1 MSDSTLGPKS
11 RKQEMFLNNDAD
23 IVVFGGA
30 AGAGKSFLGVMA
42 MLKWVHLPKFRGV
55 MMRRVM
61 PQITGP
67 GGIWETGQEMY
78 HEFGAIA
85 KTKEVKF
92 VFPSKATIV
101 ARGCEQEKDKYNLQG
116 WQVSA
121 FLLDEMQ
128 QFEESQVVYFISR
141 MRTDA
146 GMQPQMLG
154 TCNPLYES
162 FLRVWLENAG
172 YLDEEGIP
180 LESMAGVKTWFI
192 RMGNDMIWRKTKEE
206 LLEQYGQNCGPMS
219 FSFVPAKCTDN
230 PVLMER
236 DPTYLS
242 KLQSLPRV
250 ERARLL
256 DGSWYA
262 KEESSS
268 LFQRNW
274 IRTVDFPQIKK
285 CTRVRAWDLACSLVS
300 ENNLKPDFTASV
312 LISRSE
318 DGEYTIEDVVR
329 YRGRHG
335 DVMRLIVET
344 SLRDGQDVV
353 QYIPKDPGVGGSA
366 YCAEIIKNLVSNN
379 ITAKAMPVAGR
390 GGKVQRFGPF
400 GAACQA
406 GMVSIVKGCTNDL
419 ENKIYQNNDT
429 FFDELERVDPS
440 NTRIGFN
447 DMFDACAD
455 AFEAA
460 NNRKIIPSF
469 AVPIY
474 TKSNEFRL

>member
-1 MSDSTLGPKS
+1 M
-11 RKQEMFLNNDAD
+11 
-23 IVVFGGA
+23 A

-78 HEFGAIA
+78 HEFGAVA

-162 FLRVWLENAG
+162 FLRVWLESAG

-192 RMGNDMIWRKTKEE
+192 RQGNDMVWRRTKEE
-206 LLEQYGQNCGPMS
+206 LLEQYGENCGPMS

-250 ERARLL
+250 ERSRLL

-262 KEESSS
+262 KEQSSS
-268 LFQRNW
+268 LFQREW
-274 IRTVDFPQIKK
+274 LTEVEFAQVKP
-285 CTRVRAWDLACSLVS
+285 CTRVRAWDLACSLPS
-300 ENNLKPDFTASV
+300 ELNISPDYTASV
-312 LISRSE
+312 LFSKSR
-318 DGEYTIEDVVR
+318 DGEYVIEEVMR
-329 YRGRHG
+329 FRGRHG
-335 DVMRLIVET
+335 DVMQKILEVAE
-344 SLRDGQDVV
+344 RDGRDVT

-366 YCAEIIKNLVSNN
+366 YCQELIKLITSNN
-379 ITAKAMPVAGR
+379 LMAKAMPVAGR
-390 GGKVQRFGPF
+390 GGKIQRFGPF
-400 GAACQA
+400 SAAAQA
-406 GMVSIVKGCTNDL
+406 NLIKIVRGCTNDY
-419 ENKIYQNNDT
+419 ENKILNNNDV
-429 FFDELERVDPS
+429 FYDELERVDPG
-440 NTRIGFN
+440 NTRKGHN
-447 DMFDACAD
+447 DMFDAMAD
-455 AFEAA
+455 AFEAVNKKVFIPNFTAALKSA
-460 NNRKIIPSF
+460 NL
-469 AVPIY
+469 
-474 TKSNEFRL
+474 TKPNLFTQ

>member
-1 MSDSTLGPKS
+1 MSDDLLGPKS
-11 RKQEMFLNNDAD
+11 LKQEMFLNNDAD

-42 MLKWVHLPKFRGV
+42 MLKWHHLPKFRGV

-78 HEFGAIA
+78 QPFGVTTR
-85 KTKEVKF
+85 TKDVKF
-92 VFPSKATIV
+92 VFPSGATIV

-162 FLRVWLENAG
+162 FLRKWLENAG

-192 RMGNDMIWRKTKEE
+192 RIGNDMVWRKTKQE
-206 LLEQYGQNCGPMS
+206 LLDQYGEHCGPMS
-219 FSFVPAKCTDN
+219 FAFIPAKCTDN

-268 LFQRNW
+268 LFQRDW
-274 IRTVDFPQIKK
+274 VKEVDFPQQKR

-300 ENNLKPDFTASV
+300 ENNISPDYTASV
-312 LISRSE
+312 LMSRSE

-329 YRGRHG
+329 FRGRHG
-335 DVMRLIVET
+335 DVMKLIIET
-344 SLRDGQDVV
+344 SKRDGDGVT

-366 YCAEIIKNLVSNN
+366 YCEEIIKTLVSNN

-390 GGKVQRFGPF
+390 GGKIQRFGPF
-400 GAACQA
+400 SAACQA
-406 GMVSIVKGCTNDL
+406 NMVSMVKGCTNDL
-419 ENKIYQNNDT
+419 ENKIMANNEV
-429 FFDELERVDPS
+429 FYDELERVDPA
-440 NTRIGFN
+440 NTRVGHN

-460 NNRKIIPSF
+460 NKVKYIPAF

-474 TKSNEFRL
+474 TKSNEFSL

>member
-1 MSDSTLGPKS
+1 MADVTLGPKS

-67 GGIWETGQEMY
+67 GGIWETGQDMY
-78 HEFGAIA
+78 NAFGATVRS
-85 KTKEVKF
+85 KDVKF
-92 VFPSKATIV
+92 VFPSGATIV

-146 GMQPQMLG
+146 GMKTQMLG

-162 FLRVWLENAG
+162 FLRVWLEQAG
-172 YLDEEGIP
+172 YLDEDGIP
-180 LESMAGVKTWFI
+180 LESRAGVKTWFI
-192 RMGNDMIWRKTKEE
+192 RQGNTMIWRDSQEE
-206 LLEQYGQNCGPMS
+206 LIEQYGANCGPMS

-236 DPTYLS
+236 DPTYLF

-250 ERARLL
+250 ERMRLL

-262 KEESSS
+262 KEDSSS
-268 LFQRNW
+268 LFNRSW
-274 IRTVDFPQIKK
+274 VEEVDYPQQDK
-285 CTRVRAWDLACSLVS
+285 CMRVRAYDLACSLVS
-300 ENNLKPDFTASV
+300 ELNVSPDYTASV
-312 LISRSE
+312 LLSKTPA
-318 DGEYTIEDVVR
+318 GEYIIENVTR
-329 YRGRHG
+329 FRGRHG
-335 DVMRLIVET
+335 DVMRKIIETAHNDGPDVIV
-344 SLRDGQDVV
+344 V
-353 QYIPKDPGVGGSA
+353 IPRDPGVGGAA
-366 YCAEIIKNLVSNN
+366 YCQEIIKQLVGEG
-379 ITAKAMPVAGR
+379 ITAKAMPTAGR

-400 GAACQA
+400 ATAAA
-406 GMVSIVKGCTNDL
+406 NKLIKMVRNCTDDF
-419 ENKIYQNNDT
+419 ENKVLGNNET
-429 FFDELERVDPS
+429 FYDELERVDPL
-440 NTRIGFN
+440 NTRKGHN
-447 DMFDACAD
+447 DMFDAVAD
-455 AFEAA
+455 AFEAV
-460 NNRKIIPSF
+460 NKKLFIPVFSM
-469 AVPIY
+469 PSM
-474 TKSNEFRL
+474 TKSNEFSF